1 MGRKVTTDS
10 SARVLA
16 RILDAFAQEL
26 VGVSDEEILE
36 AAQDLGMDPGMK
48 GSAAFLG
55 VIHARPRQ
63 LSDIFDL
70 DELKRLLL
78 TSGRNRIGSELP
90 AKSRIRS
97 RRAGRRRPGERK
109 PSSGK

>member
-1 MGRKVTTDS
+1 MGTKVTKDS
-10 SARVLA
+10 SQRVLM

-26 VGVSDEEILE
+26 VGVPDEEILE
-36 AAQDLGMDPGMK
+36 AAKDLGMDPGMK

-55 VIHARPRQ
+55 VIHARPRR

-78 TSGRNRIGSELP
+78 TSDRNRLVSEVP
-90 AKSRIRS
+90 AKTRVRS
-97 RRAGRRRPGERK
+97 RRSGRRQGGERK
-109 PSSGK
+109 PSNGK